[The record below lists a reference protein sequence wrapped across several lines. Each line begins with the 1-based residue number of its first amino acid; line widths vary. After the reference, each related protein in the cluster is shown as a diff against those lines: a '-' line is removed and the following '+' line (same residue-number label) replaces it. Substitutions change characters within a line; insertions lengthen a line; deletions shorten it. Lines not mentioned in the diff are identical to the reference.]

1 MKEKDEFYE
10 KQKMELIKKNH
21 QLQLEGKDKF
31 EKSSKIDDTLKAKLD
46 EINSLLEDKTEEIEK
61 LKIQNTDLESGRR

>member
-1 MKEKDEFYE
+1 
-10 KQKMELIKKNH
+10 MELIKKNH

>member
-10 KQKMELIKKNH
+10 KQKMDLIEKH
-21 QLQLEGKDKF
+21 QLQLKGKDKF

-46 EINSLLEDKTEEIEK
+46 EINFLLEDKTEEIEK
-61 LKIQNTDLESGRR
+61 SKIQNTDLESGRR